1 MSVPL
6 QLVSIRSDGTATAG
20 FEHDLVGSSGPMQ
33 QLYVLLAKV
42 AAADCTVML
51 RGESGTGKELA
62 ARAIHRN
69 SPRAARPFV
78 AVSCAALAP
87 TLIESEL
94 FGHEKGA
101 FTDAHARKPGKL
113 EAADGGA
120 LLLDEI
126 GEMPLPLQ
134 AKLLR
139 VIQERE
145 FERVGGTDTV
155 RVNIRLMAATH
166 RDLRG
171 ECERGH
177 FREDLFYRL
186 NVVSITLPPL
196 RERRE
201 DIPLL
206 ARHFVAK
213 YAAHRGPGLEI
224 SPEAWAHL
232 LNYDWP
238 GNVRELEN
246 AIERAVV
253 LGAGNQILPGD
264 LPEAVLER
272 CSRCHARPDDIRE
285 ALKLEKREMVLEA
298 MRRSRGNY
306 VEAAK
311 LLGIHPNSLHRLVRR
326 LGLKPEIERPVRPF
340 GCPPA

>member
-1 MSVPL
+1 MGVHL
-6 QLVSIRSDGTATAG
+6 QLVSIRSDGTGTAG
-20 FEHDLVGSSGPMQ
+20 FEHDLVGSSAPMQ
-33 QLYVLLAKV
+33 QLYALLAKV
-42 AAADCTVML
+42 AAADCTVVL

-69 SPRAARPFV
+69 SSRAARPFV

-87 TLIESEL
+87 SLIESEL

-101 FTDAHARKPGKL
+101 FTGAHARKPGKL
-113 EAADGGA
+113 EGAEGGT
-120 LLLDEI
+120 LLLDEV
-126 GEMPLPLQ
+126 GELPLPLQ

-139 VIQERE
+139 VLQERE
-145 FERVGGTDTV
+145 FERVGGTEPVQVD
-155 RVNIRLMAATH
+155 IRLIAATH
-166 RDLRG
+166 RDLKS
-171 ECERGH
+171 ECEGGR

-206 ARHFVAK
+206 VRHFAAK
-213 YAAHRGPGLEI
+213 YAAGRRPGLEI
-224 SPEAWAHL
+224 SPEAWAYL
-232 LNYDWP
+232 VNYDWP

-246 AIERAVV
+246 AIESAVV
-253 LGAGNQILPGD
+253 LGAGYQILPAD
-264 LPEAVLER
+264 LPEAVRER

-285 ALKLEKREMVLEA
+285 ALKLEKRERVLEA

-306 VEAAK
+306 VEAAG
-311 LLGIHPNSLHRLVRR
+311 LLGIHPNSLHRLVRK
-326 LGLKPEIERPVRPF
+326 LGLRPEIERSST
-340 GCPPA
+340 G